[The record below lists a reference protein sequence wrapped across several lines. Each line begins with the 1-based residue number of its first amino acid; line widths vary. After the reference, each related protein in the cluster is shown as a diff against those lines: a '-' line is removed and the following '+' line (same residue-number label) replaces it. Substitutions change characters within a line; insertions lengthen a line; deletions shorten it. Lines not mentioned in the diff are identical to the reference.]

1 MYGVVMDNNIVY
13 VPFDKAFRHLIDYGK
28 SKNFDNV
35 ETIRWIV
42 VKVLRLRRDQ
52 FDDIYQVEDYNLD
65 TMKNAINRY
74 IKGES
79 LSKIFGFIEFC
90 GNFFDVTDNVFDPRL
105 STESLISAVVDSHLA
120 KNKNVNVIDLCTGS
134 GSVAITLSLKLG
146 IPVDGVDI
154 SPFALETATKNNE
167 KLNGQAKFFEMDLNQ
182 NWSQYLDKKY
192 DIIVSNPPYWNAK
205 KILENTSVVSSNPL
219 IGFDGGEDGLH
230 YIRRIIDCSTEFLKD
245 NGELYIEM
253 DPDQEDVI
261 RCMLNNNYTDIKIYK
276 DYRNINRVIGARLK

>member
-1 MYGVVMDNNIVY
+1 MDNNIVY

-65 TMKNAINRY
+65 TMKNAIDRY

-205 KILENTSVVSSNPL
+205 KILENASVVNSNPL

-230 YIRRIIDCSTEFLKD
+230 YIRRIIDCSIEFLED

-253 DPDQEDVI
+253 DPDQENAI

>member
-1 MYGVVMDNNIVY
+1 MISYARLIENAKKKIDLNNLEHRAIY
-13 VPFDKAFRHLIDYGK
+13 AFLGDILNADKAKILTLKDEMVEDSILEKFSEMLADYIIDEKPIEYILGYTYFYGNKISVNENVLIPRDETEELVEK
-28 SKNFDNV
+28 SLEYIKSGY
-35 ETIRWIV
+35 
-42 VKVLRLRRDQ
+42 KVL
-52 FDDIYQVEDYNLD
+52 
-65 TMKNAINRY
+65 
-74 IKGES
+74 
-79 LSKIFGFIEFC
+79 
-90 GNFFDVTDNVFDPRL
+90 
-105 STESLISAVVDSHLA
+105 
-120 KNKNVNVIDLCTGS
+120 DLCTGS

-146 IPVDGVDI
+146 LPVDGVDI

-205 KILENTSVVSSNPL
+205 KILENASVVNSNPL

-230 YIRRIIDCSTEFLKD
+230 YIRRIIDCSIEFLED

-253 DPDQEDVI
+253 DPGQENAI

>member
-1 MYGVVMDNNIVY
+1 MDNNIVY
-13 VPFDKAFRHLIDYGK
+13 VPFDKAFQHLIDYGK

-65 TMKNAINRY
+65 TMKNAIDRY

-146 IPVDGVDI
+146 IPVYGVDI

-205 KILENTSVVSSNPL
+205 KILENASVVNSNPL

-230 YIRRIIDCSTEFLKD
+230 YIRRIIDCSIEFLED

-253 DPDQEDVI
+253 DPDQENAI